1 MDPARPVMNPPNGPR
16 AARENEYA
24 PPVCGNA
31 AAISPMEKSMVKY
44 MTMTMTTAMAIPP
57 NPAVS
62 VPRFQPEN
70 SPEMTAA
77 TPSPQMPQNP
87 ADRFSF
93 RFSKYSAS
101 AVW

>member
-1 MDPARPVMNPPNGPR
+1 MKPPHGPI
-16 AARENEYA
+16 AARANEYA
-24 PPVCGNA
+24 PPVCGIA
-31 AAISPMEKSMVKY
+31 ADISPIENSIVKY
-44 MTMTMTTAMAIPP
+44 MTMTISVAMAMPP

-77 TPSPQMPQNP
+77 TPMPQMPQNP
-87 ADRFSF
+87 AERFSF

-101 AVW
+101 AAS